1 MTTTTTYSNNLG
13 ITLIGTGQQ
22 AGTWGTTTNTNF
34 ELLDEAI
41 NGVVTLTLSA
51 TGSTGSPN
59 DQTIADGTSST
70 LRHKYINVT
79 SGSDLGGTVYL
90 RLLDNA
96 VEKIAII
103 KNSLAGS
110 QSLVLIQGTYDAAN
124 VLTLANGK
132 TVVAKFDGGGTGATV
147 VNALGDLAIDAVETV
162 SVTANNST
170 NESVFPVFVDG
181 ATGAQGLESDTGFTY
196 NPSTGVLTT
205 TSVTG
210 NLTGNVTGNVTGDL
224 TGNVSGN
231 VTGNTSGSS
240 GSCTGN
246 SATATALA
254 SARTITL
261 AGDVT
266 SSAVSFDGSA
276 NITITTA
283 QANNSV
289 DLTTH
294 TTGNYVA
301 SVSGGTG
308 VTVDV
313 SASEGATPTLS
324 IGQDVQTTASVQFTS
339 LGVGASAS
347 GTAGEIRA
355 TNDITAFFSSD
366 ERLKENICYIEEAL
380 DKVAQIQGVEFDW
393 TDDYMQN
400 RGGED
405 GLFVRKHDV
414 GLIAQDVE
422 KVLPEVVANR
432 EDGFKAIKYDRV
444 VALLVNAVHELTN
457 KVEELEVK
465 LES

>member
-41 NGVVTLTLSA
+41 NGVTTLTLSA

-59 DQTIADGTSST
+59 DQTIADGTSSV
-70 LRHKYINVT
+70 LRHKFINVT
-79 SGSDLGGTVYL
+79 SASDLGGTVYL
-90 RLLDNA
+90 RLLDNT

-147 VNALGDLAIDAVETV
+147 VNALGDLAIDAVDNV
-162 SVTANNST
+162 SVTANDST
-170 NESVFPVFVDG
+170 NETVFPVFVDG
-181 ATGAQGLESDTGFTY
+181 ATGAQGLESDSALTY

-205 TSVTG
+205 TSVTA
-210 NLTGNVTGNVTGDL
+210 NLTGAVTGDVTGNL

-231 VTGNTSGSS
+231 VTGNASGSS

-246 SATATALA
+246 AATATALQTV
-254 SARTITL
+254 RTITL

-266 SSAVSFDGSA
+266 SPATNFDGSGD
-276 NITITTA
+276 ITITTS

-301 SVSGGTG
+301 GISGGTG
-308 VTVDV
+308 VTA
-313 SASEGATPTLS
+313 SGSGSEGATVTLS

-432 EDGFKAIKYDRV
+432 EDGYKAIKYDRV

-457 KVEELEVK
+457 KVEDLEAK

>member
-1 MTTTTTYSNNLG
+1 M
-13 ITLIGTGQQ
+13 
-22 AGTWGTTTNTNF
+22 
-34 ELLDEAI
+34 
-41 NGVVTLTLSA
+41 
-51 TGSTGSPN
+51 
-59 DQTIADGTSST
+59 
-70 LRHKYINVT
+70 
-79 SGSDLGGTVYL
+79 
-90 RLLDNA
+90 
-96 VEKIAII
+96 
-103 KNSLAGS
+103 
-110 QSLVLIQGTYDAAN
+110 
-124 VLTLANGK
+124 
-132 TVVAKFDGGGTGATV
+132 
-147 VNALGDLAIDAVETV
+147 
-162 SVTANNST
+162 
-170 NESVFPVFVDG
+170 
-181 ATGAQGLESDTGFTY
+181 
-196 NPSTGVLTT
+196 
-205 TSVTG
+205 
-210 NLTGNVTGNVTGDL
+210 
-224 TGNVSGN
+224 
-231 VTGNTSGSS
+231 
-240 GSCTGN
+240 
-246 SATATALA
+246 
-254 SARTITL
+254 
-261 AGDVT
+261 
-266 SSAVSFDGSA
+266 
-276 NITITTA
+276 
-283 QANNSV
+283 
-289 DLTTH
+289 
-294 TTGNYVA
+294 
-301 SVSGGTG
+301 SGGTG